1 MIKSILL
8 ATDGSEPAW
17 AAWQYALDIAKAYE
31 AWLRALS
38 VVDVRV
44 LHEQTAATMGGLYP
58 TSPIE
63 PSSPVELEKKLE
75 AEQNRLLEE
84 VQHKTQAAGVKV
96 KVSLARGT
104 PSGTI
109 LSYEP
114 FVDMI
119 ALGHRGNRS
128 KWDVFFLGSVAE
140 EVLQRAAKPV
150 LVSPA
155 HYEPIQRILAAYDA
169 SDPSQRA
176 LHWAA
181 ELAVTMNLPLD
192 VVHVNRDRAVGRM
205 ILREAYEYLR
215 PYDTIPRVETVLREG
230 KPAQQILEV
239 AAERGAGLVVMGA
252 HGHSRVREALL
263 GSATEEVLR
272 ETNKPLL
279 MMR

>member
-8 ATDGSEPAW
+8 ATDGSEHAW
-17 AAWQYALDIAKAYE
+17 AAWQYAIDVAKVYD
-31 AWLRALS
+31 AWLRVLS

-44 LHEQTAATMGGLYP
+44 LHEPTAATMDGVYP
-58 TSPIE
+58 TLPIAPPSPA
-63 PSSPVELEKKLE
+63 ELEKKLE
-75 AEQNRLLEE
+75 AEQHHLLGE
-84 VQHKTQAAGVKV
+84 VQRRTQAAGVKV
-96 KVSLARGT
+96 RVSLARGT
-104 PSGTI
+104 PPGTI

-119 ALGHRGNRS
+119 AMGHRGHRS

-140 EVLQRAAKPV
+140 EVLRRAAKPV
-150 LVSPA
+150 LISPA
-155 HYEPIQRILAAYDA
+155 RYEPIQRILAAYDA

-205 ILREAYEYLR
+205 MLREAYEYLR
-215 PYDTIPRVETVLREG
+215 PYDTIPSVDTILREG
-230 KPAQQILEV
+230 KPAPQILEV

-252 HGHSRVREALL
+252 HGHSRVRETLM

-272 ETNKPLL
+272 QADKPLL